1 MDRVSRPTELPVT
14 DQRST
19 MAATATRWLL
29 PAVDHDHLAVDGVS
43 RELELL
49 PSSSDQ
55 L

>member
-1 MDRVSRPTELPVT
+1 MRHGSGESTDGAPVT

-43 RELELL
+43 RELGA
-49 PSSSDQ
+49 PAQ
-55 L
+55 LK